1 MVGYTSKQ
9 DGNYMNK
16 QLIVERDV
24 MVPMRDD
31 INLATDIYRPDD
43 NDEHPVLVHRIP
55 YNKSVA
61 HYTGSQM
68 VNPIVAAEHGYVVVV
83 QDCRGCRL

>member
-43 NDEHPVLVHRIP
+43 LSLIHI
-55 YNKSVA
+55 
-61 HYTGSQM
+61 
-68 VNPIVAAEHGYVVVV
+68 
-83 QDCRGCRL
+83 